1 MAKQPTLAKAKKKKE
16 EEPTFKW
23 EGTDKRG
30 VRVKGELRGA
40 NQNLIKG
47 ELRRQGIL
55 PLSVK
60 KKAQPMFT
68 FGDSIAPKDIMMF
81 TRQLCTMLTAG
92 IAVVQALDMVGSSNR
107 KPKVKELILDIKAEV
122 ESGTAFSKALNKHHL
137 YFNDLYCSLVHA
149 GEEAG
154 VLEVL
159 LDKIATYLEKSEAL
173 KAKVKKAL
181 TYPAIV
187 LLFAFVVTA
196 ILLIFVIPTFEDLFK
211 GFGAELPALTRMVI
225 DLSKVFQKYW
235 YLILGAPVVAIVGF
249 LEARK
254 RSRTFYQWLDRMVL
268 KMPLIGDL
276 VATSANARFA
286 RTLSTL
292 FSGGVPLVDA
302 MFSVAGATGNYVYEK
317 AVLEM
322 REAVSIGQQLNFAM
336 RQSSLFPDMVVQMV
350 AIGEEAGSLG
360 DMLSRVADFY
370 EAEVDQKVDQLTTMI
385 EPLLMAFLAGVV
397 GTLVIAMYLPI
408 FKLASAV

>member
-1 MAKQPTLAKAKKKKE
+1 MAKQPTLKKTKKKE

-30 VRVKGELRGA
+30 VRIKGEMRGA
-40 NQNLIKG
+40 NQNLIKA

-55 PLSVK
+55 PLVVK
-60 KKAQPMFT
+60 KKAAPLFT
-68 FGDSIAPKDIMMF
+68 FGDTIVPKDIMLF
-81 TRQLCTMLTAG
+81 TRQICTMLSSG
-92 IAVVQALDMVGSSNR
+92 IAVVQALDMVGNSNR
-107 KPKVKELILDIKAEV
+107 KPKVKALILDIKSEV
-122 ESGTAFSKALNKHHL
+122 ESGMAFSKALGKHHL

-181 TYPAIV
+181 TYPVIV
-187 LLFAFVVTA
+187 LVFAFVVTA
-196 ILLIFVIPTFEDLFK
+196 ILLLFVIPTFEDLFK

-225 DLSKVFQKYW
+225 DLSKVFQEYW
-235 YLILGAPVVAIVGF
+235 YLIIGGPVVAIVGF
-249 LEARK
+249 IETRK
-254 RSRTFYQWLDRMVL
+254 RSRAFAQWLDRMVL
-268 KMPLIGDL
+268 QLPLIGDL
-276 VATSANARFA
+276 VACSANARFS

-302 MFSVAGATGNYVYEK
+302 MLSVAGATGNYVYEK

-322 REAVSIGQQLNFAM
+322 GESVSIGQQLNFAM
-336 RQSSLFPDMVVQMV
+336 RQTSLFPDMVIQMI

-360 DMLSRVADFY
+360 DMLAKVADFY

-397 GTLVIAMYLPI
+397 GTLVVAMYLPI

>member
-1 MAKQPTLAKAKKKKE
+1 MAKQPTLKKTKKKE

-30 VRVKGELRGA
+30 VRIKGEMRGA
-40 NQNLIKG
+40 NQNLIKA

-55 PLSVK
+55 PLNVK
-60 KKAQPMFT
+60 KKAAPLFT
-68 FGDSIAPKDIMMF
+68 FGDTIVPKDIMLF
-81 TRQLCTMLTAG
+81 TRQICTMLSSG
-92 IAVVQALDMVGSSNR
+92 IAVVQALDMVGNSNR
-107 KPKVKELILDIKAEV
+107 KPKVKALILDIKSEV
-122 ESGTAFSKALNKHHL
+122 ESGMAFSKALGKHHL

-181 TYPAIV
+181 TYPVIV
-187 LLFAFVVTA
+187 LVFAFVVTA
-196 ILLIFVIPTFEDLFK
+196 ILLLFVIPTFEDLFK

-225 DLSKVFQKYW
+225 DLSKVFQEYW
-235 YLILGAPVVAIVGF
+235 YLIIGGPVVAIVGF
-249 LEARK
+249 IETRK
-254 RSRTFYQWLDRMVL
+254 RSRAFAQWLDRMVL
-268 KMPLIGDL
+268 QLPLIGDL
-276 VATSANARFA
+276 VACSANARFS

-302 MFSVAGATGNYVYEK
+302 MLSVAGATGNYVYEK

-322 REAVSIGQQLNFAM
+322 RESVSIGQQLNFAM
-336 RQSSLFPDMVVQMV
+336 RQTSLFPDMVIQMI

-360 DMLSRVADFY
+360 DMLAKVADFY

-397 GTLVIAMYLPI
+397 GTLVVAMYLPI